1 MRSIALR
8 PRIRLPGQ
16 GGRIGSHA
24 AARIAVTLS
33 IVLSTALPLLT
44 GVMALLWAGW
54 VAPERETL
62 PDLSG
67 PRDPRTW

>member
-1 MRSIALR
+1 M
-8 PRIRLPGQ
+8 
-16 GGRIGSHA
+16 
-24 AARIAVTLS
+24 TLS

>member
-1 MRSIALR
+1 M
-8 PRIRLPGQ
+8 
-16 GGRIGSHA
+16 
-24 AARIAVTLS
+24 TLS

-44 GVMALLWAGW
+44 GVVALLWAGW

-62 PDLSG
+62 GDLPA